1 VFQDIQ
7 ASGREHRLMGALPRI
22 ASIDQAVRQKVPGLR
37 AVNIPLHTR
46 MHCYL
51 SIRKELD
58 SDPTRAAFAA
68 FNTEPENLRAV
79 IVVDDDIDVYDERE
93 VSWAVG
99 TRFDAAS
106 DLQIIP
112 RWNGPGGLL
121 PTNWS
126 YDAEGGRTPR
136 MSSAVIVDATKPAP
150 PVVFPPRA
158 RVPEDALRA
167 VDPDAVEDVT
177 EV

>member
-1 VFQDIQ
+1 
-7 ASGREHRLMGALPRI
+7 
-22 ASIDQAVRQKVPGLR
+22 VRQKVPGLR

-46 MHCYL
+46 MHCYV
-51 SIRKELD
+51 SIKKQLD

-68 FNTEPENLRAV
+68 LNTEPENLRAV

-99 TRFDAAS
+99 TRFDAAE
-106 DLQIIP
+106 DLRIIP

-126 YDAEGGRTPR
+126 YDAEGGRSPR

-158 RVPEDALRA
+158 KVPDDVVAA
-167 VDPDAVEDVT
+167 VDPTTVHEVTSVDELPGGFGVDAL
-177 EV
+177 